1 MGQTKLQTWLVIFQN
16 IDNGNV
22 VGCTA
27 RYIRQVVRS
36 HMGSYFARH
45 RNSFCKIQ
53 KRLSSANNMEVM
65 PRSTLSLNLN
75 TIEYMWHQIQGRL
88 NELKPRPTTADLNE
102 GRSRPTTAALNE
114 GKSRP
119 TTAAL
124 NEDKPTPTTAALN
137 EVKPR
142 PRTAAVN
149 EGKPRPTT
157 AAEFDEG
164 FGSYYCSFHK
174 PPRSCNVQEVCCYR

>member
-16 IDNGNV
+16 IDSGNV

-102 GRSRPTTAALNE
+102 
-114 GKSRP
+114 
-119 TTAAL
+119 
-124 NEDKPTPTTAALN
+124 
-137 EVKPR
+137 VKPR
-142 PRTAAVN
+142 QQ
-149 EGKPRPTT
+149 T
-157 AAEFDEG
+157 AAEFEEG

-174 PPRSCNVQEVCCYR
+174 PPRSCNVQEVCCYRQHQWKTCTILNSFPHFF

>member
-1 MGQTKLQTWLVIFQN
+1 
-16 IDNGNV
+16 
-22 VGCTA
+22 
-27 RYIRQVVRS
+27 
-36 HMGSYFARH
+36 
-45 RNSFCKIQ
+45 
-53 KRLSSANNMEVM
+53 M

-88 NELKPRPTTADLNE
+88 NELKPRPTTADLNEVKPRPSTADLNE

-149 EGKPRPTT
+149 EVKPRPTT
-157 AAEFDEG
+157 AAAFDEG

-174 PPRSCNVQEVCCYR
+174 PPRSCNVQEVCCYRQHQWKTCTILNSFPHLF